1 MFTPGAYNQ
10 AEPADVVT
18 RVDTKTDTTDLRE
31 ELSGHRRHLY
41 DKGRVNPKDSK
52 EIAQLGNAPSGK
64 ALLVLNEDGLEYL
77 HSKMQRLCEGWQEM
91 LAKAALMIGK
101 IDAKRYVRES
111 HALFQVAY
119 GKMDLE
125 SGEQHLKEMGVASTL
140 HQAGLI
146 TDERYLMLAQMKGI
160 LPSDWEVQELL
171 SEAQAAH
178 EKAQLSQEAAFALA
192 SMRRE
197 QANATQPEGEQ

>member
-1 MFTPGAYNQ
+1 
-10 AEPADVVT
+10 
-18 RVDTKTDTTDLRE
+18 
-31 ELSGHRRHLY
+31 
-41 DKGRVNPKDSK
+41 
-52 EIAQLGNAPSGK
+52 
-64 ALLVLNEDGLEYL
+64 
-77 HSKMQRLCEGWQEM
+77 
-91 LAKAALMIGK
+91 
-101 IDAKRYVRES
+101 
-111 HALFQVAY
+111 
-119 GKMDLE
+119 
-125 SGEQHLKEMGVASTL
+125 MGVASTL